1 MNGVYRPRGISRVEK
16 LMPGAMTLKARQ
28 KPQNRYQKKFGSMVT
43 EAMFSTF
50 RITKMT
56 IMHTAREIQEPLL
69 LPCSP
74 ASRNREGSMPPMRP
88 MNRQTDG
95 SGYFSR
101 KNASRLAMPKKPMIP
116 PIKTGISFGT
126 WVLKLAKGWEISSII
141 GLYTPKMTPSTPPE
155 IPGSTAP
162 RPISAP

>member
-1 MNGVYRPRGISRVEK
+1 
-16 LMPGAMTLKARQ
+16 
-28 KPQNRYQKKFGSMVT
+28 
-43 EAMFSTF
+43 
-50 RITKMT
+50 
-56 IMHTAREIQEPLL
+56 
-69 LPCSP
+69 
-74 ASRNREGSMPPMRP
+74 MPPMRP